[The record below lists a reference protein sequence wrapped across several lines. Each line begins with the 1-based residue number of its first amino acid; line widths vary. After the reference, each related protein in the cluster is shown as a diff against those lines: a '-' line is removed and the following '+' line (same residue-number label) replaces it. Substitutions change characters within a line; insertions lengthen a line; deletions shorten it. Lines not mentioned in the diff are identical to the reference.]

1 MFNFCVYAL
10 LKSVTI
16 SEFFQKPQKLL
27 RGGGGG
33 GAIFEKI
40 LSFSKGDLSFKNG
53 DIITFMFNWLG
64 SPIRVET
71 DIKRY

>member
-27 RGGGGG
+27 GGGNLCEN
-33 GAIFEKI
+33 IV
-40 LSFSKGDLSFKNG
+40 LSKGNLSFKNG
-53 DIITFMFNWLG
+53 NIITFMFNWLG
-64 SPIRVET
+64 SPIRVQT